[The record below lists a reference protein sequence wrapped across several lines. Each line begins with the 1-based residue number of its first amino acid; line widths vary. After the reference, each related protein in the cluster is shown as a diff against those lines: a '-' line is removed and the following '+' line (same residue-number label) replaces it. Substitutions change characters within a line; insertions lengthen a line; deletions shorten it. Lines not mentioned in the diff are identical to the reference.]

1 MDWNHGGSRANTQSG
16 GENRTY
22 RSAVGMVRCLR
33 FDRSADFEDPMS
45 RIFQFATASA
55 VGLTALAAVA
65 MTVPGLAQ
73 ENVSV
78 VPGDVVF
85 EAAPQGDQP
94 SAIADPNAATPGIV
108 HDSLAD
114 MVAAMPWSEPEDAT
128 LRCIATGVYFES
140 GAEPLEGQ
148 LAVAHVILARAA
160 SGRFAPTPCE
170 VLTQRGQFSFVR
182 RGVVPTPPENR
193 TWRNAV
199 AIARIAQAEQWRN
212 PAPGAMFFH
221 ATYVSPGWNRPRV
234 ARLGNHIFYR

>member
-1 MDWNHGGSRANTQSG
+1 
-16 GENRTY
+16 
-22 RSAVGMVRCLR
+22 
-33 FDRSADFEDPMS
+33 MS
-45 RIFQFATASA
+45 RIFQFATAGA

-73 ENVSV
+73 NNAPI
-78 VPGDVVF
+78 VPGDVIF
-85 EAAPQGDQP
+85 EPAPQVDRTGTGTDTSAVTP
-94 SAIADPNAATPGIV
+94 AIA

-114 MVAAMPWSEPEDAT
+114 MVAAMPWSEPEDAA

-182 RGVVPTPPENR
+182 RGVMPTPPDNR

-199 AIARIAQAEQWRN
+199 AIARIARAEQWRN